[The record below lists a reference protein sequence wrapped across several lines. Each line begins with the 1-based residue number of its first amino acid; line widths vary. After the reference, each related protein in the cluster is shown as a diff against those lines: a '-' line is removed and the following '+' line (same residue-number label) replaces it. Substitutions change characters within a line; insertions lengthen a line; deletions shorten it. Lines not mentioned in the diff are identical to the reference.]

1 MHLQTIP
8 ESVCE
13 TDAKQFLPSGKDAA
27 KQGLVRQPGQQ
38 LAPFNRS
45 CSGQSLLQIRKM

>member
-1 MHLQTIP
+1 MLLYTVP

-13 TDAKQFLPSGKDAA
+13 TDAKQFLPSGKDGA
-27 KQGLVRQPGQQ
+27 KQGLVCQPGQQ

-45 CSGQSLLQIRKM
+45 CSGQRLLQIRKM